1 MMVGSAQQ
9 QGCKRPAQPALMCLR
24 SVPFRS
30 FTPKATHLELRNS
43 IHSQSRLACLRV
55 SIPVLHDIVKPAG
68 VAMQQAAQHWSA
80 TVAAQSSNKAAANLA
95 GLPLLGGGWEC
106 TLHVD
111 MPATTTLAFCGKSDV
126 PVAASA

>member
-9 QGCKRPAQPALMCLR
+9 QGCKRQAQPALMCLR

-80 TVAAQSSNKAAANLA
+80 TVAAQSSNESGANLA
-95 GLPLLGGGWEC
+95 ELPLLGGWVC

-111 MPATTTLAFCGKSDV
+111 MPATTALAFCGKTYV
-126 PVAASA
+126 PVTASA